1 MDGYITRVVQSSG
14 GCDKAI
20 QRKGGP
26 VLSWVAG
33 EQGAKGSK
41 GHPMLEM
48 KLPRQIG
55 FLPWRWRGSWHRTPD
70 RKECEQ
76 TTERA
81 SAHPRDAKGLGIAG
95 GREARGPGDQ
105 MDTEVKGRPQCVT
118 CIDEFLSMSPWKSR
132 RGACALSSLHCFSCA
147 KCVPSARVS
156 AGDSPI
162 TTDDASSS
170 CVWRGPGRSP
180 PQGRAGGRQVTSSP
194 LSLCR
199 AHKAVHASTTRRR
212 TPSTARRCVRHV
224 RGARVS

>member
-95 GREARGPGDQ
+95 GREARGPGAQ
-105 MDTEVKGRPQCVT
+105 MDTEVKGRPRCVT
-118 CIDEFLSMSPWKSR
+118 CVDEFLSRGILGVPVEKQKRHLCSEFAALLSALQSVSR
-132 RGACALSSLHCFSCA
+132 VQEHQQEIL
-147 KCVPSARVS
+147 PS
-156 AGDSPI
+156 
-162 TTDDASSS
+162 
-170 CVWRGPGRSP
+170 
-180 PQGRAGGRQVTSSP
+180 RQ
-194 LSLCR
+194 
-199 AHKAVHASTTRRR
+199 TTRR
-212 TPSTARRCVRHV
+212 AAVCGEVQAGVRR
-224 RGARVS
+224 RGGQGGGK